1 MGKPGTEH
9 MLIVLLARGEGGASE
24 ILRALGA
31 DPNRIRFETKKRA
44 WPASVPGTGAGS
56 TGQVRVTIHEGPLDE
71 LDFGD

>member
-1 MGKPGTEH
+1 
-9 MLIVLLARGEGGASE
+9 MLIVLTARGEGGASE

-44 WPASVPGTGAGS
+44 GRRAFL
-56 TGQVRVTIHEGPLDE
+56 GQGRGQLRVTVREGLLDE